1 MLTPSKR
8 VSPPHPEA
16 PSSKKPKL
24 SPSATA
30 TSNLQ
35 LTPAPPAAPIGTS
48 GTPLNNKSR
57 ADLIDRSAEKERG
70 QALLHRL
77 DGPSTAKAG
86 LTRDPEEVRQII
98 YDASKGSKYFKNQE
112 ERSDK
117 VEKRIEQMMVRLEEM
132 LKTKKDLTPEEKTV
146 DRMLLDL
153 EKTRD
158 LSQTIVVVDADAFY
172 ASVEEL
178 YNPELKGKIFAV
190 SGGVILT
197 ASYEARKFGVR
208 SGMAGYIAE
217 KLCPGILMVKPDFK
231 RYSEASKKVMD
242 VLATFD
248 PNYAPASLDEAY
260 LKKKKKKK
268 NHLLLCYIAE
278 KLCPGILM
286 VKPDFKRYSEASKK
300 VMDVLATFD
309 PNYAPASLDEAYLNV
324 TSYIV
329 SLYLSGYSN
338 SNKRNQKQNG
348 LTPEE
353 VGVRIREK
361 VKEISGLTVS
371 CGVTPNCMLSK
382 IAADL
387 NKPNRDAIKEF
398 MKNMPVRKVPGIGRV
413 SERWL
418 QALEIKTLGDVFD
431 SRGRLYL
438 VRNEIGLG
446 FLLRGYLGLG
456 STKVEPHKREGRKS
470 IGNEQTF
477 TTIWKEEDLDA
488 KLREIAKNLET
499 DMKEGGWS
507 GRTISLGYKLDTFET
522 FSRASSLPKGRY
534 IHRFED
540 LYQEGKK
547 ILMKELKARQ
557 TLFDSGGKVVGCGGK
572 RELRLRLMGLTMSNL
587 RDEQAIAEQ
596 AKKGLDSWVVTLKEQ
611 DNVTAGQSSK
621 HRLEDNE
628 VKLFEADDLVQGVD
642 IREGDDEEEEK
653 EFRFRPYYTGGPSIN
668 SKRHSTNGQERGK
681 RRRRK
686 SMSAPFASS
695 SSRWV

>member
-1 MLTPSKR
+1 MAPLLICETFTWKYYLLSSHQLDPLSSPRVESKFAAVFATLNAQANASFVLSPILLFPYSCYHLISDVWGDSGKVPFQGYGDFKTSEMQCAKTMESTGSSSSSVSSVFELHSEKSSHTTLGQLEYEALQATKANRDDREHMEKTLSAGMARVDAFMASVDGAFMSPERMAASLADPVSRSDSHTSSASAHSDTVYLAHHTPGLRAGIDFELKLLSEPPLYTPEVRRYYPLTPGECAEFF
-8 VSPPHPEA
+8 VIEIETVGIIT
-16 PSSKKPKL
+16 L
-24 SPSATA
+24 C
-30 TSNLQ
+30 
-35 LTPAPPAAPIGTS
+35 LT
-48 GTPLNNKSR
+48 
-57 ADLIDRSAEKERG
+57 RSEVF
-70 QALLHRL
+70 
-77 DGPSTAKAG
+77 AG
-86 LTRDPEEVRQII
+86 LENG
-98 YDASKGSKYFKNQE
+98 YFASLGMKRLRSHAGEIDWVDIDTLQNQE
-112 ERSDK
+112 ELPDK

-178 YNPELKGKIFAV
+178 YNPELKGKLFIDLRSFGRGYIDRIIRG
-190 SGGVILT
+190 S
-197 ASYEARKFGVR
+197 KFGVR
-208 SGMAGYIAE
+208 SGMAGYIA
-217 KLCPGILMVKPDFK
+217 G
-231 RYSEASKKVMD
+231 
-242 VLATFD
+242 
-248 PNYAPASLDEAY
+248 
-260 LKKKKKKK
+260 
-268 NHLLLCYIAE
+268 

-324 TSYIV
+324 SSYIV

-338 SNKRNQKQNG
+338 SNKRDQKQNG

-418 QALEIKTLGDVFD
+418 QALEIKSLGDVFD

-477 TTIWKEEDLDA
+477 STKGERGDD
-488 KLREIAKNLET
+488 
-499 DMKEGGWS
+499 
-507 GRTISLGYKLDTFET
+507 GR
-522 FSRASSLPKGRY
+522 
-534 IHRFED
+534 
-540 LYQEGKK
+540 
-547 ILMKELKARQ
+547 
-557 TLFDSGGKVVGCGGK
+557 
-572 RELRLRLMGLTMSNL
+572 MGLGEFKSVL
-587 RDEQAIAEQ
+587 PLLSFPFDE
-596 AKKGLDSWVVTLKEQ
+596 AKFAYSIVSSHADQRLNRALILDLTKDSDDKSIENGVSTK
-611 DNVTAGQSSK
+611 GQSGTPK
-621 HRLEDNE
+621 
-628 VKLFEADDLVQGVD
+628 
-642 IREGDDEEEEK
+642 
-653 EFRFRPYYTGGPSIN
+653 
-668 SKRHSTNGQERGK
+668 
-681 RRRRK
+681 
-686 SMSAPFASS
+686 
-695 SSRWV
+695 